1 MTEAH
6 FFDLDVLIK
15 FHANVWMV
23 EKTNPQDPIIKISQS
38 EFNLIRKDIYKKFQ
52 CRLNLAGKDYWL
64 PQNLY
69 NTLKIRCS
77 NKKINLTELSFSMQE
92 FLDPEIIQGLDYTI
106 LESHFRHLKNSAGD
120 LYIICSKSSKRA
132 YLPIIEKLEAHLLE
146 LGVEVKNYYYISET
160 FYNRDSDQICH
171 KKVRLLLQH
180 LMGKK
185 TAGDKFIEEE
195 ITRYER
201 IHFYDDD
208 VSALELA
215 REINSVLEVVL
226 ANSEADLER
235 GIKTTLKEN
244 ETQLVVNQI
253 TGNKVEPMF
262 SEVITLRSSH
272 LIRTFENY
280 KTGY

>member
-15 FHANVWMV
+15 LHSSVWIV
-23 EKTNPQDPIIKISQS
+23 EKTNPISPIIKISQS
-38 EFNLIRKDIYKKFQ
+38 EFNLIRKDIYKKFD

-77 NKKINLTELSFSMQE
+77 NKKINLTELAFSMQE

-106 LESHFRHLKNSAGD
+106 LEDHFRHLKNLGHD

-132 YLPIIEKLEAHLLE
+132 YLPVIEKLEAHLLE
-146 LGVEVKNYYYISET
+146 LGLSVKNYYYISET
-160 FYNRDSDQICH
+160 FFNRDSDQICH
-171 KKVRLLLQH
+171 KKVRLILQH
-180 LMGKK
+180 LVGKK
-185 TAGDKFIEEE
+185 TDGDKFTDEG

-201 IHFYDDD
+201 VHFYDDD
-208 VSALELA
+208 ISVLKLA
-215 REINSVLEVVL
+215 RGINGVLEVFL
-226 ANSEADLER
+226 TNSENDLSQTL
-235 GIKTTLKEN
+235 KTTLKEN

-262 SEVITLRSSH
+262 SEVVTLRPGH